1 MIFLVG
7 YTWLN
12 DQTNVVIMELLKL
25 CVGERF
31 DHDMPD
37 EGMSIILASG
47 TPLLT
52 LNFSVSPGEIEAFL
66 NGPASFAL
74 FAEQNVLFF
83 LFKIDGF
90 LDWSDLAF
98 TIHLSGDETIEEDYA
113 YLPFNLVLVEPDTK
127 IVKGLRMVTVSPD
140 FRLRL
145 TEFIRQQAE
154 ESFDTLAYYRK
165 IGSLY
170 DQYPTTADLLNNA
183 VIIEQG
189 GMTLPEC

>member
-1 MIFLVG
+1 
-7 YTWLN
+7 
-12 DQTNVVIMELLKL
+12 MELLKL
-25 CVGERF
+25 AVGERF
-31 DHDMPD
+31 DHDMPE

-52 LNFSVSPGEIEAFL
+52 LNFSVTPGEVHAFL
-66 NGPASFAL
+66 NGVTSFAL

-98 TIHLSGDETIEEDYA
+98 TIHLAGDESIAEDYA
-113 YLPFNLVLVEPDTK
+113 YLPFNLVLVEPNTK
-127 IVKGLRMVTVSPD
+127 IIRGLRMVTVSPD

-145 TEFIRQQAE
+145 AELIRQQAAE
-154 ESFDTLAYYRK
+154 QFDTVTYYRN

-170 DQYPTTADLLNNA
+170 DQYPAATDLLKKA
-183 VIIEQG
+183 TVIEQG
-189 GMTLPEC
+189 GTTLPKC